1 MPHSSDDPRRKFL
14 LATAWNFYSL
24 RAEASLSDSPELS
37 NFLDDANEFLLSV
50 STNDHDLHFSNKVNN
65 GRNVE

>member
-24 RAEASLSDSPELS
+24 TEEASLSDSPELS

-50 STNDHDLHFSNKVNN
+50 TTNDNDLHFSNKVNK
-65 GRNVE
+65 GLNVE